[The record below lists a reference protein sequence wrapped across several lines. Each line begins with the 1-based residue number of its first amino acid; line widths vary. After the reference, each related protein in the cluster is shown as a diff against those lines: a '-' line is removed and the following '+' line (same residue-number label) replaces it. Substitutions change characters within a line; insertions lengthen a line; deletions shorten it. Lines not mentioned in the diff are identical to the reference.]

1 MCRRNVGESLAVDRS
16 VVKAVPLTLK
26 ETMPSAGPRRSI
38 FSETM
43 PDDVQS
49 RRSEVNRK
57 RLDSMVCVACERQT
71 WTVNVN
77 TTLTGASLPAHN
89 TQTLH
94 DPIRDTEHT
103 RARGVAVCVKW
114 GVNS

>member
-38 FSETM
+38 N
-43 PDDVQS
+43 DVQS

-57 RLDSMVCVACERQT
+57 RLDSMV
-71 WTVNVN
+71 
-77 TTLTGASLPAHN
+77 
-89 TQTLH
+89 
-94 DPIRDTEHT
+94 
-103 RARGVAVCVKW
+103 
-114 GVNS
+114 

>member
-38 FSETM
+38 FS
-43 PDDVQS
+43 DDVQS

-57 RLDSMVCVACERQT
+57 RLDSMV
-71 WTVNVN
+71 
-77 TTLTGASLPAHN
+77 
-89 TQTLH
+89 
-94 DPIRDTEHT
+94 
-103 RARGVAVCVKW
+103 
-114 GVNS
+114 